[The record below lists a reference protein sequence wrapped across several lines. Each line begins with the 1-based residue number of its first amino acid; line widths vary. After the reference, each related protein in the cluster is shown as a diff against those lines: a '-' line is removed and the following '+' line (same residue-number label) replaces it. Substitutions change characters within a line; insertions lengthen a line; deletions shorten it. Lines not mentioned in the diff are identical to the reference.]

1 LYHVVTVLC
10 NFVLSSRRRH
20 TRSKRDGVQT
30 CALPILEIVQTMPE
44 RKTRMIELGDAFIA
58 LPGGVGT
65 LEEISEIVSLTR
77 IGLVNKP
84 TVFYNVDGYYES
96 LKDQFD
102 RMVQEEFLKLEVREM
117 FLFSE
122 SLQDIDT
129 FIRD

>member
-1 LYHVVTVLC
+1 MSKESFQKCYED
-10 NFVLSSRRRH
+10 
-20 TRSKRDGVQT
+20 RSEAPQRSEYGD
-30 CALPILEIVQTMPE
+30 CSNNA
-44 RKTRMIELGDAFIA
+44 RAKTRMIELGDAFIA

-122 SLQDIDT
+122 SLQEIDT
-129 FIRD
+129 FIREHS